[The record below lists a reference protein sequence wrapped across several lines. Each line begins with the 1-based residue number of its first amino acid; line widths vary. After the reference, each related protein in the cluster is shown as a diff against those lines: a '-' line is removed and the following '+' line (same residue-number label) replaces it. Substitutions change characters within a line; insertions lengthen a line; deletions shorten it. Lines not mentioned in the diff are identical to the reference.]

1 MSSNHKFESNKK
13 YFTISIYTIA
23 VILIGCVIFR
33 FITQWSNT
41 SKLISQLWDILFP
54 FFMGFLI
61 AYILNPVVAFFQ
73 RNLPMHSVDSL
84 FWSVISLWLVLSL
97 SVYDLSFH
105 SYMTVFVNYPWW
117 FPIFINR
124 SCQSLNII
132 VRTAQICFLVR
143 LPIWSRQRHYQSF
156 LNWPTIFWPISS
168 LCFMRLP
175 CLLPRDYLTCLSHLL
190 FLFIWRS
197 INLF

>member
-61 AYILNPVVAFFQ
+61 ALGY
-73 RNLPMHSVDSL
+73 SVL
-84 FWSVISLWLVLSL
+84 GRC
-97 SVYDLSFH
+97 
-105 SYMTVFVNYPWW
+105 SYMKYDELYKTFKEEICQCTAWTRHFDQLSCHGWFYHCMSSIYHSTV
-117 FPIFINR
+117 I
-124 SCQSLNII
+124 
-132 VRTAQICFLVR
+132 
-143 LPIWSRQRHYQSF
+143 
-156 LNWPTIFWPISS
+156 
-168 LCFMRLP
+168 
-175 CLLPRDYLTCLSHLL
+175 
-190 FLFIWRS
+190 
-197 INLF
+197 

>member
-41 SKLISQLWDILFP
+41 SKLISQLWEILFP

-73 RNLPMHSVDSL
+73 RNVSIKLLKKKSASTQRGL
-84 FWSVISLWLVLSL
+84 AILISYLVMERSL
-97 SVYDLSFH
+97 STRSL
-105 SYMTVFVNYPWW
+105 VFSAHPWDWLEVWQVN
-117 FPIFINR
+117 I
-124 SCQSLNII
+124 
-132 VRTAQICFLVR
+132 
-143 LPIWSRQRHYQSF
+143 
-156 LNWPTIFWPISS
+156 
-168 LCFMRLP
+168 
-175 CLLPRDYLTCLSHLL
+175 
-190 FLFIWRS
+190 
-197 INLF
+197 

>member
-41 SKLISQLWDILFP
+41 SKLISQLWEILFP

-73 RNLPMHSVDSL
+73 RNVSIKLLKKKSASTAWTRHFDQLSCHGWFYHCMSSIYHST
-84 FWSVISLWLVLSL
+84 VI
-97 SVYDLSFH
+97 
-105 SYMTVFVNYPWW
+105 
-117 FPIFINR
+117 
-124 SCQSLNII
+124 
-132 VRTAQICFLVR
+132 
-143 LPIWSRQRHYQSF
+143 
-156 LNWPTIFWPISS
+156 
-168 LCFMRLP
+168 
-175 CLLPRDYLTCLSHLL
+175 
-190 FLFIWRS
+190 
-197 INLF
+197 